1 MKNINHLT
9 LNTILTTNYKTNEV
23 KILRHTKPFPL
34 AGGETLPSID
44 IAYCTYGKLNKK
56 KDNVVWICH
65 ALTANADALDW
76 WDGLVGK
83 GKIFDP
89 AQYFIICSNTLGSC
103 YGATCPSS
111 INPATGTAY
120 HKDFPLITIQDI
132 VNYHDILRQHL
143 KIDQIE
149 VLIGG
154 SMGGQQVLEWA
165 VAKPTLFHHVIPIAT
180 NAKHSPWAIAFN
192 ESQRMALEADP
203 TLFTN
208 LPNAG
213 HKGLEAARA
222 IAILSYRHYITY
234 EESQQDKHSKLE
246 GFRATSYQKYQGL
259 KLRKRFE
266 PLAYYALSKAM
277 DSQDIGRGRGGVK
290 KALKQIKAKTL
301 VISLDTDVLFPPVE
315 QKLIAKYIKG
325 AKYKKVKSKYGH
337 DGFLIEYPQLEK
349 MIGKFLAK

>member
-1 MKNINHLT
+1 LID
-9 LNTILTTNYKTNEV
+9 NYVTNEV
-23 KILRHTKPFPL
+23 KILQHQKPFPL
-34 AGGETLPSID
+34 ACGEVLPSID
-44 IAYCTYGKLNKK
+44 IAYCTYGKLNKQ

-76 WDGLVGK
+76 WDGLVGE

-89 AQYFIICSNTLGSC
+89 NKYFIVCANTLGSC

-111 INPATGTAY
+111 INSATGKAY

-132 VNYHDILRQHL
+132 VHSHDLLRRHL
-143 KIDQIE
+143 NIGQIN

-165 VAKPTLFHHVIPIAT
+165 VQSPDLFNYIIPIAT

-208 LPNAG
+208 QPNSG

-222 IAILSYRHYITY
+222 IAMLSYRHYITY
-234 EESQQDKHSKLE
+234 EESQQDESEGLE
-246 GFRATSYQKYQGL
+246 NYRAASYQKYQGL

-277 DSQDIGRGRGGVK
+277 DSQDVGRGRGGLE
-290 KALKQIKAKTL
+290 KALHTITAKTL
-301 VISLDTDVLFPPVE
+301 VISLDTDILFPPSE
-315 QKLIAKYIKG
+315 QKFIAKHIKD
-325 AKYKKVKSKYGH
+325 AQYHKIKSQFGH
-337 DGFLIEYPQLEK
+337 DGFLIEYEQLEQL
-349 MIGKFLAK
+349 ISDFLKN

>member
-1 MKNINHLT
+1 MT
-9 LNTILTTNYKTNEV
+9 LNAILTNHYKTSEV
-23 KILRHTKPFPL
+23 KILQHKKPFPL
-34 AGGETLPSID
+34 ACGQVLPSID
-44 IAYCTYGKLNKK
+44 IAYCTYGKLNTKK
-56 KDNVVWICH
+56 NNVIWICH

-76 WDGLVGK
+76 WGGLVGE

-89 AQYFIICSNTLGSC
+89 AKYFIVCSNTLGSC

-111 INPATGTAY
+111 INPETGAAY
-120 HKDFPLITIQDI
+120 HKNFPLITIQDI
-132 VNYHDILRQHL
+132 VNSHDRLRQHL
-143 KIDQIE
+143 GIDRINI
-149 VLIGG
+149 LIGG

-165 VAKPTLFHHVIPIAT
+165 VATPKLFKHIIPIAT

-192 ESQRMALEADP
+192 ESQRMAMEADP

-234 EESQQDKHSKLE
+234 DKSQQDK
-246 GFRATSYQKYQGL
+246 RAKIADYRAASYQKYQGL

-277 DSQDIGRGRGGVK
+277 DTHDVGRGRGGLK
-290 KALKQIKAKTL
+290 KALKKIKSKTL
-301 VISLDTDVLFPPVE
+301 VVSLDTDVLFPPSE
-315 QKLIAKYIKG
+315 QKFIAKHIKG
-325 AKYKKVKSKYGH
+325 AKYKKIKSQFGH
-337 DGFLIEYPQLEK
+337 DGFLIEYKQLEQL
-349 MIGKFLAK
+349 IRDFLNK